1 MGGWLA
7 LGENYFL
14 GEVFLDLKT
23 IYTFLGVSRAVS
35 CVQFESCAL
44 TGDSPLYSE
53 GLSSVNGITGTVAVI
68 LFSSASAHCVSWV
81 ILGFYQAGFS
91 LVTTHYRL
99 VHHPLVLGW
108 ALFRLVLFN
117 FLGWVFLSLVCFI
130 LGSGFTALLFS
141 LAVCRSCS

>member
-44 TGDSPLYSE
+44 TVDLVEEVTVQYLDGTKLGDKD
-53 GLSSVNGITGTVAVI
+53 
-68 LFSSASAHCVSWV
+68 
-81 ILGFYQAGFS
+81 
-91 LVTTHYRL
+91 LV
-99 VHHPLVLGW
+99 PG
-108 ALFRLVLFN
+108 
-117 FLGWVFLSLVCFI
+117 
-130 LGSGFTALLFS
+130 
-141 LAVCRSCS
+141 LAVLRGEGVEKGKVVEA